1 MSKPQKG
8 IITLDFRA
16 YVRANSNKD
25 DSKLDDNTIQ
35 EEPLS
40 ASEHV
45 APAEQITVKDLLAK
59 MEAMN

>member
-25 DSKLDDNTIQ
+25 ESKLDDDTNC
-35 EEPLS
+35 EEPQNLGEKVVGS
-40 ASEHV
+40 
-45 APAEQITVKDLLAK
+45 EQITVTDLLAK